1 VLVLKNISCGT
12 KLLHINSSYINT
24 QQFLIGFNQLARH
37 VKIFSD
43 EELSM
48 LKMEFEN
55 KNAVELT

>member
-1 VLVLKNISCGT
+1 MLVLKDIVCGI

-43 EELSM
+43 VELSILM
-48 LKMEFEN
+48 MEFEN

>member
-1 VLVLKNISCGT
+1 MLVLKDIACGI

-37 VKIFSD
+37 IKIFSD
-43 EELSM
+43 VELSILM
-48 LKMEFEN
+48 MEFEN